1 MDGTKVTA
9 RQQHILDVLFESGPL
24 SRTEIAEKTPQG
36 EKSSKM
42 TLMRDLRYLQESNL
56 IVAHGKARSTKYEL
70 VETNPLLSF
79 LDLEQYFKQGP
90 DARDVSYKSF
100 NPDVFNNLKNIFTE
114 SEIDEF
120 NKSATEFFK
129 KMSKHPDTLQ
139 RKELQRFI
147 VEFSWKSSQIEGNTY
162 SLLETESLIENRSE
176 ATGHDKSEAIM
187 ILNHK
192 DAFDHVLTYR
202 PRFKKISLDE
212 IFSIHAILSKDL
224 SIEQGIRTRPV
235 RITGTR
241 YMPLVDQKEI
251 KNAMEKLIKSAT
263 SASSP
268 AERALILLVG
278 ISYIQPFEDGNKRTS
293 RMISNAVLL
302 AHDLPPLSYRSVDD
316 VEYKKAC
323 LAFYERNSLYH
334 LKRIFVE
341 QFRFARENY
350 FEL

>member
-1 MDGTKVTA
+1 MDGTKISG
-9 RQQHILDVLFESGPL
+9 RQQRVLDILLEGGAL
-24 SRTEIAEKTPQG
+24 SRAEIALKIPSG
-36 EKSSKM
+36 EKNSKM
-42 TLMRDLRYLQESNL
+42 TLMRDLRNLQRNSL
-56 IVAHGKARSTKYEL
+56 IVSSGKARATKYSLAEA
-70 VETNPLLSF
+70 NPLLGF
-79 LDLEQYFKQGP
+79 LDLEQYFSRGP
-90 DARDVSYKSF
+90 DKRDVKHTSF
-100 NPDVFNNLKNIFTE
+100 NNKIFGSFGDIFTKE
-114 SEIDEF
+114 EVSEFD
-120 NKSATEFFK
+120 KSATEFFK
-129 KMSKHPDTLQ
+129 DMQKHPDTLQ

-202 PRFKKISLDE
+202 PRFKEISLDE

-241 YMPLVDQKEI
+241 YMPLIDQKEL
-251 KNAMEKLIKSAT
+251 KKAMENLVKVADSV
-263 SASSP
+263 SCP
-268 AERALILLVG
+268 AERAFILLVG
-278 ISYIQPFEDGNKRTS
+278 IAYIQPFEDGNKRTS

-302 AHDLPPLSYRSVDD
+302 AHDLPPLSYRSVDEI
-316 VEYKKAC
+316 EYKRAC
-323 LAFYERNSLYH
+323 IAFYERNSLYN
-334 LKRIFVE
+334 LKHIFVE

-350 FEL
+350 FTS